1 MPSGQNDGDIFQTNQ
16 VCFVPTR
23 AFQPLVLKPVQD
35 RAALQE
41 EIENPTRDEK
51 NLLIPSG
58 RQLLETNKQT
68 KMTKHLS
75 SLTWSQNVEPGRKL
89 VVSKLWGLR
98 AFRTTLIVFVI
109 VMAVVIVLTI
119 VIGNYPLKA
128 VRFPRL
134 HKRFG
139 MTP

>member
-1 MPSGQNDGDIFQTNQ
+1 MPSGQHDRDIFQTNQ

-41 EIENPTRDEK
+41 EIENPTRDENEEK
-51 NLLIPSG
+51 GLLIPSC

-89 VVSKLWGLR
+89 VVSKL
-98 AFRTTLIVFVI
+98 
-109 VMAVVIVLTI
+109 
-119 VIGNYPLKA
+119 
-128 VRFPRL
+128 
-134 HKRFG
+134 
-139 MTP
+139 

>member
-1 MPSGQNDGDIFQTNQ
+1 MAETYFKLIRS
-16 VCFVPTR
+16 VPTR

-68 KMTKHLS
+68 KMTKHKS

-89 VVSKLWGLR
+89 VVSKL
-98 AFRTTLIVFVI
+98 
-109 VMAVVIVLTI
+109 
-119 VIGNYPLKA
+119 
-128 VRFPRL
+128 
-134 HKRFG
+134 
-139 MTP
+139 

>member
-1 MPSGQNDGDIFQTNQ
+1 MTETYFKLIRS
-16 VCFVPTR
+16 VPTR

-68 KMTKHLS
+68 KMTKHWS